1 MVNLTQE
8 QIDALHG
15 AEIQVLNIEGEINR
29 AAEAGLDVRELR
41 AQLAEV
47 EKVRRG
53 LLKVYGGV
61 YQRRPIG

>member
-15 AEIQVLNIEGEINR
+15 AEIQVQVIEREINR
-29 AAEAGLDVRELR
+29 AEEAGLDVKDLR

-61 YQRRPIG
+61 YQRKPIG